1 MNKSIVAF
9 TLISFVAL
17 GSFTVLRGDVP
28 VSVSIDASTLGT
40 KIAPDYAGLSYET
53 KREMPD
59 AEGKYYFTA
68 QNAPLIKM
76 FQTLGIKNL
85 RIGGNTVDSPKVA
98 IPVQA
103 DIDQLFQFAH
113 AADTKVIYSF
123 RLNHGDATGSATQ
136 AKYIADT
143 YASDVIC
150 FSIGNEPDVYVH
162 SYPGY
167 LKEFKPIY
175 DAINQAV
182 PDAKYCGPSLTSNA
196 QPWAHDFA
204 RDFFPS
210 GKILYIGQHQYAG
223 GAGGKVTDPVYGRDL
238 MLSPAWQ
245 DIYQKYYDKFVP
257 PLKDAG
263 VPYRLEEGNNFY
275 NGGAKDVSDTFA
287 SALWG
292 LDYLYWWAAH
302 GSQGI
307 NFHNGDEVAAGQ
319 EIAPCRYASFTS
331 KPDGYFAHPLAYA
344 IKIFNLGSRGQ
355 IVSSSLVPDASGK
368 DINIV
373 SYAVLGEDKN
383 LYVTLIN
390 KEHGNKGRDADVTIQ
405 TGSPAYT
412 KGQTIALAAPG
423 GDVAAKEGVTL
434 GGNPI
439 KDDGTWQETWT
450 DLIAPPSNGQVHVKV
465 PACSVVLVRLTGA

>member
-1 MNKSIVAF
+1 MNNFIVS
-9 TLISFVAL
+9 TLLVLLATVPLSAAVPVTVAVNPNAL
-17 GSFTVLRGDVP
+17 GPR
-28 VSVSIDASTLGT
+28 
-40 KIAPDYAGLSYET
+40 IADDYAGLSYET

-59 AEGKYYFTA
+59 ATGAYYFTP
-68 QNAPLIKM
+68 QNTPLIKM

-85 RIGGNTVDSPKVA
+85 RIGGNTVDSPKVS

-103 DIDQLFQFAH
+103 DIDALFQFAQ
-113 AADTKVIYSF
+113 AANTKVIYSF
-123 RLNHGDATGSATQ
+123 RLNHGDPAGASSQ
-136 AKYIADT
+136 AKYIADH
-143 YASDVIC
+143 YAASLIC

-167 LKEFKPIY
+167 LKMFQPIY

-182 PDAKYCGPSLTSNA
+182 PNAIYCGPSLTSNGV
-196 QPWAHDFA
+196 PWAHDFA
-204 RDFFPS
+204 RDFYPG

-223 GAGGKVTDPVYGRDL
+223 GAGGKVKDPVTGRNL

-245 DIYQKYYDKFVP
+245 TIYQTYYDKFVP
-257 PLKDAG
+257 PLKDADI
-263 VPYRLEEGNNFY
+263 PYRLEEGNNFY

-287 SALWG
+287 SAIWG

-319 EIAPCRYASFTS
+319 QIAPCRYASFTTV
-331 KPDGYFAHPLAYA
+331 PDGYFAHPLAYA

-355 IVSSSLVPDASGK
+355 IVGTTVTPDDDAK
-368 DINIV
+368 DLNFV
-373 SYAVLGEDKN
+373 AYAVLGTDKN

-390 KEHGNKGRDADVTIQ
+390 KEHNAAAHDADVTLQI
-405 TGSPAYT
+405 GSAYT
-412 KGQTIALAAPG
+412 RGQTIALTAPNN
-423 GDVAAKEGVTL
+423 DVASKDGITL

-439 KDDGTWQETWT
+439 QHDGTWTEKWT
-450 DLIAPPSNGQVHVKV
+450 DLPAPPTAGSVHVTI
-465 PACSVVLVRLTGA
+465 PAASVLLVRLSGS